1 MSTISQRYGNLSPL
15 KQALLALEEMGAR
28 LAKSERERLEPIA
41 IIGMGCRFPG
51 AADPAA
57 FWRLMDNGV
66 DAVKEIPDSRWSL
79 DDLYDADPDAPGKMS
94 SRWAGLLDS
103 VDTFDPEFF
112 GISPREA
119 VAMDPQQRLLLEVA
133 WEALENAGQGPRT
146 LALGQTGVF
155 IGMTGDEYA
164 QLFYQANDLAVFN
177 TYFASGIARS
187 VASGRISYVL
197 GLQGP
202 NLSIDTACSS
212 SLVAVHTACLN
223 LRMGECRVAIAGGSN
238 VVLSPEVGI
247 AFSKAHMMAPDGRCK
262 AFDSRADGF
271 VRGEGC
277 GIVVLK
283 RLSDALAD
291 SDNILAVIRGSAVN
305 QDGRSSG
312 LTVPNAKS
320 QEGVIRQALA
330 NGGVKPEEISF
341 VETHGTGTS
350 LGDPIEAHALAAV
363 LGPGRTAE
371 NPLVVG
377 SVKTNVGHLES
388 TAGVAGLIKLV
399 LSLQHETIPANLHF
413 QKMNPHI
420 DWNGVP
426 VEIPVAARAWGRL
439 EKKRIAGVS
448 AFGFSGTNA
457 HVVVEEAPAW
467 EERARDMQRPL
478 HILALSARNETALR
492 ELEERYVAALENSA
506 EALGDICFTANAG
519 RIHFEQR
526 MFVVGA
532 TVEEIRGKLQERK
545 TGTEAQERGGVRPV
559 FLFSGQGAQYAGMG
573 KQLYDTQPVFR
584 KAIDACEEL
593 LKGEL
598 EKPLREVMWGGATE
612 ELEQTAYTQPALFA
626 LEYAMSEMW
635 KSWGIVPGVVLGH
648 SVGEYVAAC
657 VAGVYSLADGIKL
670 MAARGRLMQGVSG
683 RGAMAAVMA
692 KEEGGREALRG
703 LEERVSIAGLNG
715 PESVVI
721 SGYAE
726 EVEIAEERLKREE
739 VRVQRLGV
747 SHGFHSPRMA
757 EMAEEFE
764 GIAN

>member
-1 MSTISQRYGNLSPL
+1 MP
-15 KQALLALEEMGAR
+15 LEE
-28 LAKSERERLEPIA
+28 I
-41 IIGMGCRFPG
+41 
-51 AADPAA
+51 PA
-57 FWRLMDNGV
+57 
-66 DAVKEIPDSRWSL
+66 SRWSL
-79 DDLYDADPDAPGKMS
+79 EDLYDADPDAPGKMS

-103 VDTFDPEFF
+103 IDTFDPEFF

-155 IGMTGDEYA
+155 VGMTGDEYA
-164 QLFYQANDLAVFN
+164 QLFYQAGDLSVFN

-262 AFDSRADGF
+262 TFDSRADGF

-341 VETHGTGTS
+341 VEAHGTGTS

-363 LGPGRTAE
+363 LGPGRTTE

-399 LSLQHETIPANLHF
+399 LSLQHEKIPANLHF

-426 VEIPVAARAWGRL
+426 VEIPVAARAWGHA

-457 HVVVEEAPAW
+457 HVVVEEAPAR
-467 EERARDMQRPL
+467 EERVRSLERPL
-478 HILALSARNETALR
+478 HLLTLSARTEIALQ
-492 ELEERYVAALENSA
+492 ELVERYDSALGNSK

-519 RIHFEQR
+519 RIHFEYR
-526 MFVVGA
+526 SSVVGA
-532 TVEEIRGKLQERK
+532 TVEEIRKKLQERK
-545 TGTEAQERGGVRPV
+545 TGTEGQERGGVRPV

-573 KQLYDTQPVFR
+573 KQLYETQPVFR
-584 KAIDACEEL
+584 KAIDECEEL

-598 EKPLREVMWGGATE
+598 EKPLREVMWGASTE
-612 ELEQTAYTQPALFA
+612 ALEQTAYTQPALFA

-657 VAGVYSLADGIKL
+657 VAGVYSLADGMKL
-670 MAARGRLMQGVSG
+670 IAARARLMQKVSG

-692 KEEGGREALRG
+692 REERVREALKG
-703 LEERVSIAGLNG
+703 LEAQSIDRGIECAGERGD
-715 PESVVI
+715 
-721 SGYAE
+721 
-726 EVEIAEERLKREE
+726 
-739 VRVQRLGV
+739 LG
-747 SHGFHSPRMA
+747 
-757 EMAEEFE
+757 
-764 GIAN
+764 I